1 MRYEAEQQEYEEKLK
16 VRQQKES
23 ASGKKLRGRPPKAP
37 QADPKDSD
45 QMNFT
50 DKESRIMPSSQGF
63 VQAYNAQA
71 GVDIDSHLIIANHL
85 SQKANDKQEM
95 EPALEQ
101 LQAIDSSLGKVD
113 GLLADAGVI
122 TVNTM

>member
-1 MRYEAEQQEYEEKLK
+1 
-16 VRQQKES
+16 
-23 ASGKKLRGRPPKAP
+23 
-37 QADPKDSD
+37 
-45 QMNFT
+45 MNFT
-50 DKESRIMPSSQGF
+50 DEESRIMPSSQGF

-101 LQAIDSSLGKVD
+101 LQAIDSFLGKVD
-113 GLLADAGVI
+113 GLLADAGYHSEHNVKQCEDADI
-122 TVNTM
+122 VPYIPGNRERHNQPLKEPHELPHG